1 MGIVKRK
8 IRVARGFCVGFL
20 RGFSAFPA
28 AVPSR
33 ETFEEGIVAYCKE
46 IEIVTEGR
54 RGILYMTDDARRAGE
69 LRAAGE
75 AVLVYLH
82 PGNREQ
88 DFSPFLF
95 AVEDPEDLEP
105 EYTERVYRRLKGLPW
120 NILGTARCLIRETVP
135 GDVDAFYQIYSHPAI
150 TEYMEGLYPDV
161 EEERQYVRDYIEKV
175 YTFFGFGV
183 WTVVER
189 ESGAVIGRA
198 GFSYREGFEE
208 PELGF
213 IIGVPWQRRGYAEE
227 VCRAILAYGW
237 SALEFGQVQALVEPG
252 NVPSIRLCEK
262 LGFRK
267 AADVNVEKKEY
278 CRFTIHKPY
287 QI

>member
-1 MGIVKRK
+1 MGV
-8 IRVARGFCVGFL
+8 V
-20 RGFSAFPA
+20 
-28 AVPSR
+28 
-33 ETFEEGIVAYCKE
+33 YCKE
-46 IEIVTEGR
+46 IEMETEGQ
-54 RGILYMTDDARRAGE
+54 RGVLYVTDDAQTARGLKKRGK
-69 LRAAGE
+69 

-82 PGNREQ
+82 PGNEDQ
-88 DFSPFLF
+88 DFSEFLF
-95 AVEDPEDLEP
+95 AVEDPEDLEA
-105 EYTERVYRRLKGLPW
+105 EYVERVYRRLKGLPW

-189 ESGAVIGRA
+189 ESGDVIGRA
-198 GFSYREGFEE
+198 GFSYREGFDE

-227 VCRAILAYGW
+227 VCRAVLAYGW
-237 SALEFGQVQALVEPG
+237 SALEFEQVQALVEPG
-252 NVPSIRLCEK
+252 NVPSIKLCEK

-267 AADVNVEKKEY
+267 AADVSVGEKEY
-278 CRFTIHKPY
+278 CRFIIYKPH
-287 QI
+287 

>member
-1 MGIVKRK
+1 MVY
-8 IRVARGFCVGFL
+8 L
-20 RGFSAFPA
+20 
-28 AVPSR
+28 
-33 ETFEEGIVAYCKE
+33 KE
-46 IEIVTEGR
+46 IGLTVEGQQ
-54 RGILYMTDDARRAGE
+54 GILYVTDDAQTAGGLKSQGRA
-69 LRAAGE
+69 
-75 AVLVYLH
+75 VIIYLH
-82 PGNREQ
+82 PGNRDQ
-88 DFSPFLF
+88 DFSQFFF

-105 EYTERVYRRLKGLPW
+105 EYVERVYRRLKGMPW
-120 NILGTARCLIRETVP
+120 NILRTARCLIRETVP

-213 IIGVPWQRRGYAEE
+213 TIGVPWQRRGYAEE
-227 VCRAILAYGW
+227 ACRAVLSYGW
-237 SALEFGQVQALVEPG
+237 SALEFEQVQALVEPG
-252 NVPSIRLCEK
+252 NVPSIKLCEK

-267 AADVNVEKKEY
+267 IADVNVGKKEY
-278 CRFTIHKPY
+278 CRFIVQKPH